1 MGRKDRI
8 SGLGVSLV
16 GAVCL
21 TLGLSGCGA
30 SYDTTSPR
38 SAREHAA
45 SDAGHSTPAASKPDV
60 LKKGDGANDK
70 SGTND
75 KNDANE
81 ANPSVDCA
89 VAKCVALTFDAG
101 PSGNTPRLL
110 KILKREKAHATFFML
125 GKKHIEKHPDLV
137 RRIADEGHE
146 LANHTWSHKIL
157 TKTDSDE
164 VRSEITRVQTAVKK
178 LTGRTP
184 LLMRP
189 PQGRTDERVSK
200 ICRELGVAQVLWSV
214 TAKDYQTNDSALIE
228 KRVLD
233 QTKRDG
239 IILLHDIYKGTVPAV
254 PGILAKLKKEGY
266 TVVTVSQLMA
276 PAVPEPGKVYR
287 P

>member
-1 MGRKDRI
+1 MKQKGGISRI
-8 SGLGVSLV
+8 SRTYGLLA

-21 TLGLSGCGA
+21 TLGLSGCGV

-45 SDAGHSTPAASKPDV
+45 SGAEHAALDA
-60 LKKGDGANDK
+60 
-70 SGTND
+70 
-75 KNDANE
+75 
-81 ANPSVDCA
+81 SVDCA

-101 PSGNTPRLL
+101 PSENTPRLL
-110 KILKREKAHATFFML
+110 DILKREHAHATFFML
-125 GKKHIEKHPDLV
+125 GKNHIDKHPDLV
-137 RRIADEGHE
+137 RRIAAEGHE

-164 VRSEITRVQTAVKK
+164 VRSQIARVQDAVVE
-178 LTGRTP
+178 LTGTKP

-189 PQGRTDERVSK
+189 PQGRTDERIIK

-214 TAKDYQTNDSALIE
+214 TAKDYRTTDSKLIE

-239 IILLHDIYKGTVPAV
+239 IILLHDIYRGTVPAV
-254 PGILAKLKKEGY
+254 PGILAKLKKDGY
-266 TVVTVSQLMA
+266 TVVTVSQLLA
-276 PAVPEPGKVYR
+276 PATPEPGTVYR

>member
-1 MGRKDRI
+1 MGRKGRI
-8 SGLGVSLV
+8 SGLLVS
-16 GAVCL
+16 AVCL
-21 TLGLSGCGA
+21 TLGITGCGA

-38 SAREHAA
+38 SAREHAVK
-45 SDAGHSTPAASKPDV
+45 DAGHATPAASKPDV
-60 LKKGDGANDK
+60 LKKGDGT
-70 SGTND
+70 SG
-75 KNDANE
+75 
-81 ANPSVDCA
+81 SVDCSR
-89 VAKCVALTFDAG
+89 AKCVALTFDAG
-101 PSGNTPRLL
+101 PSENTPRLL

-157 TKTDSDE
+157 TKTDDDG
-164 VRSEITRVQTAVKK
+164 VRSEINRVQGAVKK

-200 ICRELGVAQVLWSV
+200 ICKKLGVAQVLWSV
-214 TAKDYQTNDSALIE
+214 TAKDYQTTDSALIE
-228 KRVLD
+228 KRVLE

-254 PGILAKLKKEGY
+254 PGILAKLKNDGY
-266 TVVTVSQLMA
+266 TVVTVSQLLA
-276 PAVPEPGKVYR
+276 PATPEPGKVYR

>member
-1 MGRKDRI
+1 MRRKGRI
-8 SGLGVSLV
+8 SGLLIGT
-16 GAVCL
+16 ACL
-21 TLGLSGCGA
+21 TLGLGGCGA

-45 SDAGHSTPAASKPDV
+45 SDAKHATPAAAKPNV
-60 LKKGDGANDK
+60 LKEKDGGK
-70 SGTND
+70 TG
-75 KNDANE
+75 
-81 ANPSVDCA
+81 PVDCA

-125 GKKHIEKHPDLV
+125 GRKHIERHPDLV

-164 VRSEITRVQTAVKK
+164 VRTEITRVQSAVKK

-214 TAKDYQTNDSALIE
+214 TAKDYQTNDSALIQ
-228 KRVLD
+228 KRVLE

-254 PGILAKLKKEGY
+254 PGILAKLKEDGY

-276 PAVPEPGKVYR
+276 PATPEPGQVYR

>member
-1 MGRKDRI
+1 MGRKGRI
-8 SGLGVSLV
+8 SGLLVS
-16 GAVCL
+16 AVCL
-21 TLGLSGCGA
+21 TLGLTGCGA

-38 SAREHAA
+38 SAREDAVK
-45 SDAGHSTPAASKPDV
+45 DAGHATPAASKPDV
-60 LKKGDGANDK
+60 PKKGDG
-70 SGTND
+70 TNG
-75 KNDANE
+75 
-81 ANPSVDCA
+81 SVDCSR
-89 VAKCVALTFDAG
+89 AKCVALTFDAG
-101 PSGNTPRLL
+101 PSENTPRLL

-157 TKTDSDE
+157 TKTDDDG
-164 VRSEITRVQTAVKK
+164 VRSEINRVQSAVKK

-200 ICRELGVAQVLWSV
+200 ICKKLGVAQVLWSV
-214 TAKDYQTNDSALIE
+214 TAKDYQTTDSALIE
-228 KRVLD
+228 KRVME

-254 PGILAKLKKEGY
+254 PGILAKLKKDGY
-266 TVVTVSQLMA
+266 TVVTVSQLLA
-276 PAVPEPGKVYR
+276 PATPEPGKVYR